1 MHRGRT
7 HGERVRAAVFV
18 VSGIRNHQGLKQSMK
33 GHVLVT
39 GTLQKETET
48 PTITPGSAIA
58 QDISRSLLVNRE
70 REAAV
75 SVRNVSKAFSSRKRR
90 IFSRKREEPEKVVK
104 ALDNMTFDV
113 RRNEIFGILGANGS
127 GKSTLIRLMST
138 LLITDEGE
146 IKVFGYD
153 VRKDEDEVKRLINRV
168 SVEASFFKKLSAT
181 ENLLYSSRLYGGH
194 GKDLRKQISDVLI
207 RLGIPKERIG
217 APLEQMSRG
226 MQQKVAIAR
235 AFLTSPV
242 LLLLDEP
249 TTGLDPRSKL
259 EVQKFVLELRDT
271 HDATV
276 IICSHDMDE
285 AERLCD
291 RIAIVDG
298 GKLVAIGTAA
308 ELKQSVAERDGL
320 VDPTMEDVFI
330 ALTGRELNDH
340 QTPGAA

>member
-1 MHRGRT
+1 MRG
-7 HGERVRAAVFV
+7 
-18 VSGIRNHQGLKQSMK
+18 M
-33 GHVLVT
+33 VLVT
-39 GTLQKETET
+39 GTTLKESTRQS
-48 PTITPGSAIA
+48 IKPGAAIA
-58 QDISRSLLVNRE
+58 IDVSRELLRNRE
-70 REAAV
+70 HEPAV
-75 SVRNVSKAFSSRKRR
+75 SVRNISKTFATRKRR
-90 IFSRKREEPEKVVK
+90 LFSKKPAEPVKVTK
-104 ALDNMTFDV
+104 ALDSMTFDV

-153 VRKDEDEVKRLINRV
+153 VKDDEDQVKRLINRV

-194 GKDLRKQISDVLI
+194 GKALRQQIADVLI

-259 EVQKFVLELRDT
+259 EVQKFVLELRDS

-298 GKLVAIGTAA
+298 GKLVAIGTAE
-308 ELKQSVAERDGL
+308 ELKQLVETRDG
-320 VDPTMEDVFI
+320 VIDPSMEDVFI
-330 ALTGRELNDH
+330 ALTGRELNDD
-340 QTPGAA
+340 QTPEAA